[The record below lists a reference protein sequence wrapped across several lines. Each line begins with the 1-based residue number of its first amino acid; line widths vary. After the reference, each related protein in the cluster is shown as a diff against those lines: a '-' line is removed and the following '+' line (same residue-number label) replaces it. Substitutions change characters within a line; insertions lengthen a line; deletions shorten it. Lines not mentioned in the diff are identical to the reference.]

1 MGTETLT
8 ASEKVDV
15 FNKSMKPLE
24 EHKYQFESGKFKDT
38 GMKDETITGFTEGA
52 IPQTE
57 AQEKTEAGRKFLKK
71 AVVDP
76 ALILPRAAWN
86 FLTPKAWE
94 KNYGEPFGFTTPGT
108 RVELEQRKSQLQQ
121 LKLQRETKGKIRDDI
136 LMLADTAK
144 NKFKDT
150 GDVKYLDAVVD
161 AKNKLFAANNFTDNT
176 FVTVSSDMWGLVDE
190 AGLFTNSP
198 DPYPVI
204 ENLAKFGLGW
214 QGMVKGQKLMN
225 KHFVEKFMKGAAM
238 GGKRAKGPF
247 WAKTIGAVLGGASA
261 VAVADFGYEGMLD
274 IMNRAGQAK
283 KWMKDDNMR
292 IGMWDSIL
300 AHNVPE
306 AMTFGGEGINRP
318 ALDERKKEAFEAFAW
333 DAAITSAFFGARP
346 LYYGI
351 RQGIGAVPFKMFKPR
366 PTKDPGVV
374 GNLEL
379 LEAEQALITKY
390 GQSLSAQKQ
399 MQALGLKP
407 VTEKLTFNTPILG
420 NFMWKVVNSNA
431 PFNPFRW
438 MGPQGAIKRTGAKD
452 EDLIPGINLGFKYNA
467 DEWWPQPTEILG
479 TQLGRH
485 MVGGQI
491 APGMAATMSPAP
503 LFGTGIRDNMATRG
517 DYYLRVIADEMLG
530 KFAPY
535 ANAGDQ
541 AIDWGVLASAN
552 TRGFKAAAKNLER
565 IFDESAEGAGK
576 IFSDENMVTVGKQSL
591 REFRNKLQVDAQGN
605 IIPPETVNK
614 AIKFIENQIIKPV
627 GDSGPLATNSMR
639 SISQMKGI
647 REGLDDILKPLKDE
661 TLADT
666 AYADTITRLF
676 KAWETDMGSV
686 GKMGY
691 PEVSKAWTDYDNF
704 VSKGMLLWM
713 TDVGKAVNKIQ
724 TRGFDIV
731 LQKDPTR
738 AGEQLFDVVVKSAQ
752 AYPERAASE
761 LAALKRIVGPR
772 AYHNGVGSYIRKV
785 FDRSVGVKSGML
797 HFDSA
802 GFKKSLGIGVEGSA
816 LKTLMEQA
824 LPGDKVAK
832 LKIFDPLTNI
842 YKEFDDEL
850 YAAGIKQGL
859 KDMLKEE
866 VPKGFLK
873 AENRILPTT
882 KEFEHFANIM
892 ERLFINGVPDPSK
905 FMMRRAIMSGTR
917 NSLKSLLPS
926 HALGMSRPGALSGK
940 QFAAGQGAGAIGM
953 GWLPAAGVAWL
964 VNYGGRV
971 LTNPVSMRVFLNM
984 MDANLP
990 ETIRMAN
997 FARLVRMYPE
1007 EWMEF
1012 DKDLA
1017 EMEQAQRT
1025 LNTQQQVTQRSQSTF
1040 GKIGEKVNKAAGN
1053 IKEGVDRV
1061 APWVD
1066 KANPSLIEALTEGK
1080 QEPEAPPLGDSIYA
1094 PEAPAAYDS
1103 SRLGSSI
1110 TNNPVMNPAAAAALY
1125 TGNTDAALANQFG
1138 GGATQYAADGGIMN
1152 AVMDNKGQFTPV
1164 QKGMNDNPFLQ
1175 SKNQGITG
1183 IL

>member
-8 ASEKVDV
+8 SSEKVDV
-15 FNKSMKPLE
+15 FNKSMSPLE
-24 EHKYQFESGKFKDT
+24 SHKKQFQSGKFEGT
-38 GMKDETITGFTEGA
+38 GMKDETIAGFTEGA
-52 IPQTE
+52 VPYTE
-57 AQEKTEAGRKFLKK
+57 AQAKERKVDTFLKK

-108 RVELEQRKSQLQQ
+108 RVDLEQRKTQLQQ
-121 LKLQRETKGKIRDDI
+121 LKLQREAQGKVRDDI
-136 LMLADTAK
+136 LMLADTAR
-144 NKFKDT
+144 NRFIET
-150 GDVKYLDAVVD
+150 GDVKYLDAVVQ
-161 AKNKLFAANNFTDNT
+161 AKDKIFAANNFTDDT
-176 FVTVSSDMWGLVDE
+176 FATISPDMWGLVDD
-190 AGLFTNSP
+190 AGFFTNSP

-214 QGMVKGQKLMN
+214 QGMVKGEKLMN
-225 KHFVEKFMKGAAM
+225 KHFVEKFMKGAAT
-238 GGKRAKGPF
+238 GGRRAKGPF

-300 AHNVPE
+300 AHNVPD
-306 AMTFGGEGINRP
+306 ALTFGGEGINRP
-318 ALDERKKEAFEAFAW
+318 SFDERKKEAFEAFAW

-351 RQGIGAVPFKMFKPR
+351 RQAVGAVPFKMFKPR

-399 MQALGLKP
+399 MTALGLKP
-407 VTEKLTFNTPILG
+407 VTEKLTFNTPIFG
-420 NFMWKVVNSNA
+420 NFLWKVVNSNA

-438 MGPQGAIKRTGAKD
+438 MGPQGAIKKGS
-452 EDLIPGINLGFKYNA
+452 
-467 DEWWPQPTEILG
+467 DEWWPQPTEIGG

-517 DYYLRVIADEMLG
+517 DYYLRVVADEMLG

-535 ANAGDQ
+535 ASAGDQ
-541 AIDWGVLASAN
+541 AINWQVLASAN
-552 TRGFKAAAKNLER
+552 TRGFQAHAKNLER

-576 IFSDENMVTVGKQSL
+576 IFSDENMVTVGKQAL
-591 REFRNKLQVDAQGN
+591 REFRSKLQIDAAGKE
-605 IIPPETVNK
+605 IPPETVNK
-614 AIKFIENQIIKPV
+614 AIKFIERQIIQPV
-627 GDSGPLATNSMR
+627 GDSGPLATNSVR
-639 SISQMKGI
+639 SLSQMKGI

-686 GKMGY
+686 SKMGY
-691 PEVSKAWTDYDNF
+691 PEVAKAWSDYDNF

-713 TDVGKAVNKIQ
+713 TDVGKSVNKIQ
-724 TRGFDIV
+724 TRGFDVV

-738 AGEQLFDVVVKSAQ
+738 AGEQLFDVVVKAAQ
-752 AYPERAASE
+752 AHPERGASE
-761 LAALKRIVGPR
+761 IAALKRIVGPR
-772 AYHNGVGSYIRKV
+772 AYHNGVGSYIRKQ
-785 FDRSVGVKSGML
+785 FDKSVGVKSGML
-797 HFDSA
+797 HFDA
-802 GFKKSLGIGVEGSA
+802 VGFKKAMGIGEEGSA
-816 LKTLMEQA
+816 LKGLMEEA
-824 LPGDKVAK
+824 LPGEKVAK
-832 LKIFDPLTNI
+832 LEIFDPLTNT
-842 YKEFDDEL
+842 YKQFDDEL
-850 YAAGIKQGL
+850 YASGVKQGL
-859 KDMLKEE
+859 KDMLKEDI
-866 VPKGFLK
+866 PAGFLK

-917 NSLKSLLPS
+917 NSLKSLLPT
-926 HALGMSRPGALSGK
+926 HAMGMSRPGAPSGK
-940 QFAAGQGAGAIGM
+940 AFATGTGAAGIGM
-953 GWLPAAGVAWL
+953 GWLPAAGIAWL

-984 MDANLP
+984 MDSNIP
-990 ETIRMAN
+990 EMIRMAN

-1012 DKDLA
+1012 DKDLE
-1017 EMEQAQRT
+1017 EMESSQRA
-1025 LNTQQQVTQRSQSTF
+1025 LNTRNQVTQRSQSTF
-1040 GKIGEKVNKAAGN
+1040 GKIGSEVNRAATN
-1053 IKEGVDRV
+1053 IKKGVDKV

-1066 KANPSLIEALTEGK
+1066 KANPSLYEALTE
-1080 QEPEAPPLGDSIYA
+1080 EDETPDPNLGDTMYA
-1094 PEAPAAYDS
+1094 PEAPAGYDS
-1103 SRLGSSI
+1103 SSLGSSI
-1110 TNNPVMNPAAAAALY
+1110 TNNPNMNPAAAAALY
-1125 TGNTDAALANQFG
+1125 TGNTDQALANQFG

-1164 QKGMNDNPFLQ
+1164 QTGINDNPFLQ